1 LNVSGH
7 RRSKRIL
14 HRFGSPDNSN
24 APLLL
29 AIETFTLIRMYVGH
43 LAQEIIV
50 TFYFVS
56 DHLTPFIPVLLYKT
70 PLEDRCVRCLHRNA
84 RHR

>member
-1 LNVSGH
+1 M
-7 RRSKRIL
+7 
-14 HRFGSPDNSN
+14 
-24 APLLL
+24 LL

-56 DHLTPFIPVLLYKT
+56 YHLTPFIPVLL
-70 PLEDRCVRCLHRNA
+70 
-84 RHR
+84 